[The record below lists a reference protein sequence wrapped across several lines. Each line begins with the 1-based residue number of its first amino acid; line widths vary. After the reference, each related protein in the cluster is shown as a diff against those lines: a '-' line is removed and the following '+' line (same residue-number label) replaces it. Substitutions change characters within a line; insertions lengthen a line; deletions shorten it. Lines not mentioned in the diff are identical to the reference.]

1 MVLILPHAPL
11 SPEEHPTNTEGQST
25 QVSHITPPRSLFT
38 NPDAERSLPYPFLLQ
53 FLTFSPMVNGEQTLG
68 ETKTETGDGTGPTRE
83 DSADDEDETDDP
95 NDPGTASVIAD
106 SNDKEDADY

>member
-1 MVLILPHAPL
+1 MVLILPHTPL
-11 SPEEHPTNTEGQST
+11 SPEEQTANTERQGT
-25 QVSHITPPRSLFT
+25 QVSHITTPRSLFT

-53 FLTFSPMVNGEQTLG
+53 FLTISPLVNGEPTLC

-83 DSADDEDETDDP
+83 DAADDEDETDDP